1 MQTSGND
8 GHWALE
14 ELGSV
19 DLGDK
24 RRTARLIKL
33 CGQLSAKPESSINQA
48 CGDWAETK
56 AAYRFFQN
64 DTVDVQTILAAHRA
78 KTAERAGQHRTV
90 LAIQDT
96 SYLVYTSHRQTT
108 GLGKLSLKKGKHVEK
123 IHSHGLVM
131 HSCLAVT
138 TDGVPL
144 GLLDQQ
150 IFARE
155 EAPED
160 RPPHRKVLPI
170 EEKESYR
177 WLASLK
183 QAWPVRGSAQLVTI
197 CDREADIYELFE
209 LSAQLA
215 APMLVRANYDR
226 PINNRSMYAEKD
238 IMKLWPHLARHPCVG
253 RFAVEVPAR
262 RGTKHATPRPPR
274 IATVEMRFV
283 AFTLNPPKRLSSTS
297 PNLAMSAIYVREQ
310 DPPAGEPP
318 LEWMLLTN
326 LPIATFAQAYEKVQW
341 YCLRWR
347 IEMYHKVLKSGFR
360 IEHCRLGEAQ
370 RLIRY
375 VTVMSIIA
383 WRLFLLTLI
392 ARTHPDAPCTTL
404 LTDQEWQVLYCT
416 VHRTTALPP
425 QPPTLH
431 EAIIWIAR
439 LGGFLARTNDG
450 PPGTISLWRGWKR
463 LTDLTQGW
471 LLATGGATC
480 G

>member
-1 MQTSGND
+1 MQTSGNSD
-8 GHWALE
+8 WARE
-14 ELGSV
+14 ELGRV

-33 CGQLSAKPESSINQA
+33 CGRLSEMPESSINQA

-56 AAYRFFQN
+56 AAYRFFHN
-64 DTVDVQTILAAHRA
+64 ENVEVRNILAAHQA
-78 KTAERAGQHRTV
+78 KTFERARQHRTV

-108 GLGKLSLKKGKHVEK
+108 GLGKLSLKKGKRVEK
-123 IHSHGLVM
+123 IHSRGLLM

-138 TDGVPL
+138 TAGLPL
-144 GLLDQQ
+144 GLLDQK

-155 EAPED
+155 AVTED
-160 RPPHRKVLPI
+160 QTEHRNALPI

-177 WLASLK
+177 WLESLK
-183 QAWPVRGSAQLVTI
+183 NSRSVRGNTQLVTV
-197 CDREADIYELFE
+197 CDREADIYELFQ
-209 LSAQLA
+209 LSAELA
-215 APMLVRANYDR
+215 APVLVRANYDR
-226 PINNRSMYAEKD
+226 PINKRSMYAEKD
-238 IMKLWPHLARHPCVG
+238 IVKLWAHLEQQPSAG
-253 RFAVEVPAR
+253 SFAIEIPAR
-262 RGTKHATPRPPR
+262 RGTKHASPRAPR
-274 IATVEMRFV
+274 VATVELRFV
-283 AFTLNPPKRLSSTS
+283 AFRLNPPKRLSAKL
-297 PNLAMSAIYVREQ
+297 PDLAMYAIYVCEQ
-310 DPPAGEPP
+310 DPPADAQP

-326 LPIATFAQAYEKVQW
+326 LTIENFAQAYEKVQW

-347 IEMYHKVLKSGFR
+347 IEMYHKVLKSGFH
-360 IEHCRLGEAQ
+360 IEHCRLGDAQ

-392 ARTHPDAPCTTL
+392 ARTHPEAPCTTL
-404 LTDQEWQVLYCT
+404 LTDTEWKVLYCK
-416 VHRTTALPP
+416 VNRTTALPLKT
-425 QPPTLH
+425 PPLH

-439 LGGFLARTNDG
+439 LGGFLARKNDG
-450 PPGTISLWRGWKR
+450 QPGTIPLWRGWKR

-471 LLATGGATC
+471 LLAAGGKTC

>member
-1 MQTSGND
+1 M
-8 GHWALE
+8 
-14 ELGSV
+14 GSV

-24 RRTARLIKL
+24 RRTARLLTL
-33 CGQLSAKPESSINQA
+33 CGRLSERPESSINQA
-48 CGDWAETK
+48 CGNWAETK

-64 DTVDVQTILAAHRA
+64 DTVDEQTILAAHRA
-78 KTAERAGQHRTV
+78 KTAERVGQHRTV

-96 SYLVYTSHRQTT
+96 SYLVYTSHRRTT
-108 GLGKLSLKKGKHVEK
+108 GLGRLSVKKGKRVEK
-123 IHSHGLVM
+123 IHSQGLVM

-138 TDGVPL
+138 TEGVPL

-150 IFARE
+150 VFAR
-155 EAPED
+155 AARPAD
-160 RPPHRKVLPI
+160 QPPHRNVLPI
-170 EEKESYR
+170 AEKESYR

-183 QAWPVRGSAQLVTI
+183 NAQPVHRETQVVTV
-197 CDREADIYELFE
+197 CDREADIYELFQ
-209 LSAQLA
+209 LSAELA
-215 APMLVRANYDR
+215 APVLVRANADR
-226 PINNRSMYAEKD
+226 PINKRSMYAEKD
-238 IMKLWPHLARHPCVG
+238 IVKLWPHLERQPCAG

-262 RGTKHATPRPPR
+262 RGTKHATPRAPR
-274 IATVEMRFV
+274 LATVELRF
-283 AFTLNPPKRLSSTS
+283 ASFTLNPPKRLSSTL
-297 PNLAMSAIYVREQ
+297 PNLAMSAIYVREKE
-310 DPPAGEPP
+310 PPAGEPP

-326 LPIATFAQAYEKVQW
+326 LPVENFDQAHEKVQW

-383 WRLFLLTLI
+383 WRVLLLTLI
-392 ARTHPDAPCTTL
+392 ARTHPEAPCTTL
-404 LTDQEWQVLYCT
+404 LTDPEWKVLYCT
-416 VHRTTALPP
+416 VHRTTTFPS

-431 EAIIWIAR
+431 DAILWLAR
-439 LGGFLARTNDG
+439 LGGFLARTHDG
-450 PPGTISLWRGWKR
+450 QPGALSLWRGWKR

-471 LLATGGATC
+471 LLAAGGETC

>member
-1 MQTSGND
+1 MQTSDND
-8 GHWALE
+8 TWAKE

-24 RRTARLIKL
+24 RRTTRLIKL
-33 CGQLSAKPESSINQA
+33 CGQLAARPESSINHA
-48 CGDWAETK
+48 CGDWTETK

-64 DTVDVQTILAAHRA
+64 DNVEVEDILAVHRA
-78 KTAERAGQHRTV
+78 KTAERAEQHRTV

-96 SYLVYTSHRQTT
+96 SYLIYTNHRHTT
-108 GLGKLSLKKGKHVEK
+108 GLGAISVKKGKRVEK
-123 IHSHGLVM
+123 IHSQGLVM

-138 TDGVPL
+138 TEGVPL

-155 EAPED
+155 AVPAD
-160 RPPHRKVLPI
+160 PLRHRNVLPI

-183 QAWPVRGSAQLVTI
+183 QAWQVRGSTQLVTV

-226 PINNRSMYAEKD
+226 SINKRSMYAEKD
-238 IMKLWPHLARHPCVG
+238 IVKLWPHLERQACAG
-253 RFAVEVPAR
+253 RFAVEVPVR
-262 RGTKHATPRPPR
+262 HGTKHATPRAPR
-274 IATVEMRFV
+274 IATVEVRFTAV
-283 AFTLNPPKRLSSTS
+283 TLNPPKRLNSTL

-318 LEWMLLTN
+318 IEWMLLTN
-326 LPIATFAQAYEKVQW
+326 LPIENFAQAYEKIQW

-360 IEHCRLGEAQ
+360 IEHCRLGDAQ

-392 ARTHPDAPCTTL
+392 ARTHPDAPCTIL
-404 LTDQEWQVLYCT
+404 LTDQEWRVLYCT
-416 VHRTTALPP
+416 VYRTTVLPP
-425 QPPTLH
+425 QPPTLY

-450 PPGTISLWRGWKR
+450 PPGTLSLWRGWKR
-463 LTDLTQGW
+463 LTDLTRGW
-471 LLATGGATC
+471 LLATGGETC